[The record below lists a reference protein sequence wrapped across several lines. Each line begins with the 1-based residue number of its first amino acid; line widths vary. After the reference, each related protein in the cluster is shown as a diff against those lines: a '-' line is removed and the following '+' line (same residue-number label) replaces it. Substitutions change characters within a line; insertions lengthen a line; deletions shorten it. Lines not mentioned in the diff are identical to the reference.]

1 MQQRKS
7 PFRRIALWAATATLV
22 AGPAMAKSKFEVP
35 GARAVRTLDA
45 PSLQKLRS
53 HVKISPRK
61 VDRARRASNPRADGY
76 RLLRSGD
83 REGALAAFQQAAELQ
98 PRDAHVWRLIGD
110 LQFRLK
116 HPEAAL
122 DAWERAAELMPSNTA
137 ILDRIARLATD
148 IGELERAVDAEGR
161 LVDELRDR
169 AAVAPDARRVDM
181 GSGQKESLV
190 HNYMRHLVIY
200 SELAVMAGD
209 FTTGEEAARE
219 LIRFDNR
226 NVSGHLALA
235 YMHLQAAEF
244 DDAELI
250 YEDVLSV
257 APSNTVALNNLGNI
271 HYMRRDLD
279 AAAENFERILEIEG
293 VRAYSESIA
302 FANLAE
308 LLQLQGAYKEALS
321 MYEAGIEAK
330 PDGAWSY
337 MGRAALYDLVGE
349 HDKAIDSMIDGWER
363 DKSGITRLNMH
374 FYNAEW
380 FWQRDALIAEIE
392 GDVDGA
398 RALWTRILDGDVG
411 VLHKPA
417 AHHLASLEGDI

>member
-7 PFRRIALWAATATLV
+7 PFPRIAVLVATAGLV
-22 AGPAMAKSKFEVP
+22 AGPAMAKSKFEAP
-35 GARAVRTLDA
+35 QARAIRTLDA
-45 PSLQKLRS
+45 PSQQRLGS
-53 HVKISPRK
+53 HVKITPRK
-61 VDRARRASNPRADGY
+61 VDRARSASHPRAEGY
-76 RLLRSGD
+76 RLLRAGD
-83 REGALAAFQQAAELQ
+83 REGALLAFQRAVELQ

-110 LQFRLK
+110 LQFRSK

-122 DAWERAAELMPSNTA
+122 DAWEHAAELMPSNTA

-148 IGELERAVDAEGR
+148 IGDLERAVSAEAR
-161 LVDELRDR
+161 LVEELRDR
-169 AAVAPDARRVDM
+169 AAVAPDTTRVDM

-190 HNYMRHLVIY
+190 QNYMRHLVIY

-219 LIRFDNR
+219 LIRFDTR

-250 YEDVLSV
+250 YEEVLSV
-257 APSNTVALNNLGNI
+257 ESSNSIALNNLGNI

-302 FANLAE
+302 LANLAE

-321 MYEAGIEAK
+321 LYEAAREAK

-349 HDKAIDSMIDGWER
+349 YDKAIDSMIDGWER
-363 DKSGITRLNMH
+363 DQSGITRLNMH

-380 FWQRDALIAEIE
+380 FWQRDALIAEVEGDVKRARALWSRVLE
-392 GDVDGA
+392 GDVD
-398 RALWTRILDGDVG
+398 

-417 AHHLASLEGDI
+417 AHHLAALEGDI